1 MLWRF
6 LVENGDVRIGQ
17 PSASTAPEEAAEEDF
32 VQQPPKSKSLDGDK
46 GPNVYLANWGSG
58 H

>member
-6 LVENGDVRIGQ
+6 LVNKNDDVRIGQ
-17 PSASTAPEEAAEEDF
+17 LPASTAPGEELISRENF

-46 GPNVYLANWGSG
+46 DPNVYHTN
-58 H
+58 

>member
-1 MLWRF
+1 MAMLWRF

-46 GPNVYLANWGSG
+46 GSNVYLAN
-58 H
+58 

>member
-17 PSASTAPEEAAEEDF
+17 PSASSSTAPEEDF

-46 GPNVYLANWGSG
+46 GPNVYLAN
-58 H
+58 